1 MQRVPANSDEAALQ
15 RAAVRVGVQIAAAVA
30 VVVVLMIAAAA
41 IFVAVKSQP
50 AEVVAHL
57 SHSGPQIVLD
67 PIDVFGALIVGGIA
81 GIVLA
86 GIVGVFVARQAVR
99 PLGESLALQ
108 RSFVQDASHELR
120 TPLTVI
126 DTRIQLAQRRLG
138 PDSDA
143 AGVLAEL
150 RGDSAKLAAVIE
162 DLLHAVSGG
171 PDIPETPTDLGSI
184 ARDVVRDLSVLAA
197 ERGISLAADAPTI
210 PVPVAVD
217 PAPLR
222 RVIVALADN
231 ALKYTPDG
239 GRVTVGVRVA
249 GGTGTDR
256 RSPTAVLTVADT
268 GPGIAGSAPER
279 VFERYAGGGT
289 ASHTGR
295 RSFGLGLALVRDIA
309 VRNGGAV
316 RIASTGAGGT
326 TMEVTL
332 PLAEATPRGSSH
344 LGKGTLS

>member
-1 MQRVPANSDEAALQ
+1 MTGPSRPAFGRWTRRAPANSDEAALR
-15 RAAVRVGVQIAAAVA
+15 RAAFRVGAQIAGAVA

-41 IFVAVKSQP
+41 VFVAVKSQP

-57 SHSGPQIVLD
+57 SRTEPQIVLD
-67 PIDVFGALIVGGIA
+67 SIDVFGALIVGGIA
-81 GIVLA
+81 GILLA
-86 GIVGVFVARQAVR
+86 GVVGVLIARQAVR

-138 PDSDA
+138 PDSEA
-143 AGVLAEL
+143 AAVLAEL
-150 RGDSAKLAAVIE
+150 RNDSAKLADVIQ
-162 DLLHAVSGG
+162 DLLHAVAGG
-171 PDIPETPTDLGSI
+171 PDTPETPTDLASL
-184 ARDVVRDLSVLAA
+184 ARDVVHDLSVLAG
-197 ERGISLAADAPTI
+197 ERRISLSAEAPDG

-239 GRVTVGVRVA
+239 GRVTVGVRAARAGA
-249 GGTGTDR
+249 GGHGT
-256 RSPTAVLTVADT
+256 TAVLTVADT
-268 GPGIAGSAPER
+268 GPGIAGPAPER

-289 ASHTGR
+289 PTATGR

-309 VRNGGAV
+309 VRNGGSV
-316 RIASTGAGGT
+316 RIAATGASGT

-332 PLAEATPRGSSH
+332 PLAH
-344 LGKGTLS
+344 